1 MKGAFTMQFQVS
13 TDYAIRILHYLHT
26 NKALT
31 TAQDISVA
39 VGVTYPFFIKIANQL
54 KKEGLLTTVQGRHG
68 GYLLAKPADQI
79 NLYDVFVAIE
89 GEMALNRCLQTD
101 QRCNRNEEEHCALHS
116 YFSKVQATLIS
127 HLANAFISDFD
138 TIVPHRKSA

>member
-1 MKGAFTMQFQVS
+1 MQFQVS

-26 NKALT
+26 NKSLT
-31 TAQDISVA
+31 TAQDVSVA

-79 NLYDVFVAIE
+79 SLYNVFVAIE
-89 GEMALNRCLQTD
+89 GEMALNRSLQYS
-101 QRCNRNEEEHCALHS
+101 RSEENHCALHN
-116 YFSKVQATLIS
+116 YFSKVQTMLIDQLS
-127 HLANAFISDFD
+127 QAYISDFD
-138 TIVPHRKSA
+138 IIVPHNEVHKRMA